1 MKFAKNEVCVLDF
14 SLSRFRNVWHL
25 FGGISDKDKA
35 YSEITC
41 TAQKMNAKSHLFL
54 IVSKAKLEGQYA
66 FPELTLHKKHFL
78 TINKK
83 RFFLWK
89 QSIEILVLHTVIRY
103 ENKNFLWRFYFL
115 DSPMFLWQKILVY
128 WLSTKSVSR
137 LRQAPKIVG

>member
-1 MKFAKNEVCVLDF
+1 MRKQGPRVLDF

-54 IVSKAKLEGQYA
+54 LVSKAKLEGQYA

-89 QSIEILVLHTVIRY
+89 QSIEILVLHTLIRY
-103 ENKNFLWRFYFL
+103 ENKNFL
-115 DSPMFLWQKILVY
+115 
-128 WLSTKSVSR
+128 
-137 LRQAPKIVG
+137 